1 MVSFERIRRRLACI
15 QGHKQA
21 VREQRIDR
29 LIDDARARGED
40 EDRIFW
46 SIVHDLEVAPM
57 TTNRRQLDEIG
68 FEVPDLACV
77 LELDPRAR
85 EAMLW
90 ELIHALALIRV
101 YLRGTDHLDDR
112 ALLDLM
118 YERVIEE
125 PVPDLPHAVG
135 VRDWIDCSDGVAGGP
150 QAHGGTFDREFRL
163 PRP

>member
-15 QGHKQA
+15 QEHKQT

-29 LIDDARARGED
+29 LVDEARARGED

-68 FEVPDLACV
+68 FEVPDLACM
-77 LELDPRAR
+77 LELDPRVR
-85 EAMLW
+85 KAMLW

-112 ALLDLM
+112 ALLDLL

-135 VRDWIDCSDGVAGGP
+135 VRDWVDCSDGGTGGSR
-150 QAHGGTFDREFRL
+150 AHGGTFDRESRL

>member
-15 QGHKQA
+15 QEDKQA
-21 VREQRIDR
+21 AREKRIDR
-29 LIDDARARGED
+29 LVAEASGRGED

-68 FEVPDLACV
+68 FEIPDLESV
-77 LELDPRAR
+77 LELDPRVLK
-85 EAMLW
+85 AMLW
-90 ELIHALALIRV
+90 ELIHALALVRV

-112 ALLDLM
+112 ALIGLL
-118 YERVIEE
+118 YERVIDE

-135 VRDWIDCSDGVAGGP
+135 VRDWIDCSDDVAGGSGP
-150 QAHGGTFDREFRL
+150 SAVSFERDARL